1 MEALTP
7 TLEGPGRVVDSAP
20 TSWRFWFSSA
30 KRGLAH
36 HIEYSRVSLHV
47 LFLLGPMTALDL
59 KTCSLT
65 IVKGPE
71 RLGNG

>member
-1 MEALTP
+1 MEVLSP
-7 TLEGPGRVVDSAP
+7 TLEGPGKVADSTP

-36 HIEYSRVSLHV
+36 HTEHSRVSLHI
-47 LFLLGPMTALDL
+47 LFLLGPVTALEL

-71 RLGNG
+71 GLGK